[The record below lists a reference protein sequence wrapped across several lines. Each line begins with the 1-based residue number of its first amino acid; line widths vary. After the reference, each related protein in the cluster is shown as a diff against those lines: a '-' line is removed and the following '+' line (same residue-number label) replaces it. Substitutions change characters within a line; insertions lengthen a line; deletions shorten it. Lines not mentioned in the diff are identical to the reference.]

1 MTAFIIKEKVAD
13 LYFVFQPIVQKTP
26 GDSQIIHSYEVLLR
40 SRKDGRFPIDL
51 FLNLISN
58 EESNEILLDEYRI
71 MVYDFMNGRL
81 NVDLSLNL
89 HQEQLFRKSTWEF
102 LKEIQVFSNRI
113 TIEFTEFLPNSY
125 VGNTISTRQW
135 MCDINKLGYRIA
147 LDDVDSGLNSLQ
159 FVMEHIDLIQV
170 IKFSLLPFRM
180 MDRPTILHFIEGWI
194 KISEHY
200 KVGLVVEAVEDEE
213 LANQLSCLG
222 ANYQQGYF
230 WGRGKVLI

>member
-1 MTAFIIKEKVAD
+1 MTAFVIKEKVAD
-13 LYFVFQPIVQKTP
+13 LYFVFQPIVRKIS
-26 GDSQIIHSYEVLLR
+26 GESQIISSYEVLLR
-40 SRKDGRFPIDL
+40 SREDGRFPIDL
-51 FLNLISN
+51 FLNLISD

-71 MVYDFMNGRL
+71 MVYDFMNSHL

-89 HQEQLFRKSTWEF
+89 HHEQLIHESTWGF

-125 VGNTISTRQW
+125 VRNNFSTRQW

-159 FVMEHIDLIQV
+159 FVMEHIDLVKV

-200 KVGLVVEAVEDEE
+200 KVALVVEAVEDEE
-213 LANQLSCLG
+213 LANELSRLG
-222 ANYQQGYF
+222 AIYQQGYF
-230 WGRGKVLI
+230 WGKGKVLI